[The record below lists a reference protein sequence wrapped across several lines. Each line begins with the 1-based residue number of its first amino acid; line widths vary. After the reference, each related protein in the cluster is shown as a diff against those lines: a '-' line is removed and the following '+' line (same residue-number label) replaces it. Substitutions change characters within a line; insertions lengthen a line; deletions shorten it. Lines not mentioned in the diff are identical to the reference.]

1 MSKKISE
8 KRPSD
13 NEVFINND
21 GNQKVFGPNTVI
33 QINLKT
39 LLIVLGIL
47 FSGLTTVWININSKI
62 DKSNQYMEN
71 EVKSIS
77 GKIEAIREQDLK
89 QLNINVSYMRG
100 KIDAQLEKDQ
110 KEFRESN
117 NSQINQIV
125 PVDNLQPK
133 LPH

>member
-1 MSKKISE
+1 MPRK
-8 KRPSD
+8 PSD
-13 NEVFINND
+13 NEVAINN
-21 GNQKVFGPNTVI
+21 GQNQRVFGPNTVI
-33 QINLKT
+33 QVNLKT
-39 LLIVLGIL
+39 LLIVLGL
-47 FSGLTTVWININSKI
+47 LLSGLTTAWININSKI

-89 QLNINVSYMRG
+89 PLNINVSYMRG

-110 KEFRESN
+110 REFREN
-117 NSQINQIV
+117 NNTQNSQAI
-125 PVDNLQPK
+125 PTDNLKPS

>member
-1 MSKKISE
+1 MSKRISE